1 MSDPITEE
9 LFRNAISAIGDEMV
23 LTIYRTAYSGVLK
36 NIMDYSA
43 AICDAQGRL
52 VAQGLSLPGHL
63 CSIPVAL
70 QAVLAHFGDDVH
82 PGDIFINNDPY
93 DGGMHLPDIFI
104 FKPLFADGSPIAYAA
119 TICHH
124 TDVGGR
130 VPGSNASDSL
140 EIYAEG
146 LRIPPLKLYE
156 KGQPNATLFRM
167 IERNVRLPGRVFG
180 DIRSQL
186 AACEIAARGMTDL
199 VNRYGADDVSTL
211 MVAMMDYSE
220 RLTRQCLLELPDGEA
235 TFTDWID
242 DDQIDVGMPI
252 PLVCTIRKH
261 GDTMEVDWTGSAPQ
275 VKGSI
280 NNTLSYT
287 AAMSFTAVKSVLS
300 VNMPN
305 NDGVFRP
312 IKIIAP
318 AGTITHGKLPAAC
331 AARGLTGFRGVD
343 CAFGALA
350 QLYPDKVFAA
360 SDGGN
365 TGLTIGGYDKDLN
378 PFIYVDFISGSWGG
392 RPWADGLDGNTCMF
406 ANMASFSVEVIE
418 AENPLEVLDYEFV
431 PDTGG
436 AGRYRGGM
444 AQRKTWRMLADE
456 GILQVRADRQT
467 HRPYGL
473 QGGGPG
479 APGLNVMDPGLPA
492 EAKLHAKITMNLTR
506 GEIFRHELPGAGGWG
521 PALDRDLDL
530 VARDLRDGLVTL
542 EAAARDYGVVAA
554 GDPPVIDVA
563 ATEVLRARLRSE
575 RKPLAGRRVGTRGMT
590 LRIGVDIGGTFTDL
604 VAISSRRGRHD
615 AQDRVHPAR
624 LRRGHHRRAAFAA
637 RGSAGRGQ
645 RRSARD
651 DGGIEHRAGGE
662 GCEDS
667 ADHHSGFSRHPG
679 DPRPAHAGAVRHRLD
694 QAARTGG
701 TSFASGS
708 DRKDAPGRIGG
719 CSAGCGEPGSGDRHV
734 ACGERRQRRDLPAA
748 QLCQSGA

>member
-1 MSDPITEE
+1 MSQTMSDPVTEE

-43 AICDAQGRL
+43 AICDADGRL

-70 QAVLAHFGDDVH
+70 QAVLKHFGNDIYE
-82 PGDIFINNDPY
+82 GDIFINNDPY

-104 FKPLFADGSPIAYAA
+104 FKPLFADGAVIAFAA

-130 VPGSNASDSL
+130 VPGSNASDST

-146 LRIPPLKLYE
+146 LRIPPLKLYHAG
-156 KGQPNATLFRM
+156 KPDATLFRM

-199 VNRYGADDVSTL
+199 VARYGVKETRRL

-220 RLTRQCLLELPDGEA
+220 RLTRHCLSELPDGEA

-242 DDQIDVGMPI
+242 DDQIDAGVPI
-252 PLVCTIRKH
+252 KLVCTIRKH

-275 VKGSI
+275 VKGAI
-280 NNTLSYT
+280 NNTWSYT

-300 VNMPN
+300 INMPN

-312 IKIIAP
+312 IKVIAP
-318 AGTITHGKLPAAC
+318 SGTITNGKLPAAC

-343 CAFGALA
+343 CCFGALA
-350 QLYPDKVFAA
+350 QLYPDRVMAA

-378 PFIYVDFISGSWGG
+378 PFIYVDFISGAWGA

-436 AGRYRGGM
+436 AGKFRGGM
-444 AQRKTWRMLADE
+444 SQRKTWRMLADE
-456 GILQVRADRQT
+456 GVLQVRADRQT

-479 APGLNVMDPGLPA
+479 EFGRNVLDPGLA
-492 EAKLHAKITMNLTR
+492 TEQTLHAKLTMTLRR
-506 GEIFRHELPGAGGWG
+506 GQVFRHDLPGAGGHG
-521 PALDRDLDL
+521 NALERDLAL
-530 VARDLRDGLVTL
+530 VARDLRDGLVTIKG
-542 EAAARDYGVVAA
+542 AARDYGVVAR
-554 GDPPVIDVA
+554 GDPPEIDLA
-563 ATEVLRARLRSE
+563 ATETLRVKLRATRA
-575 RKPLAGRRVGTRGMT
+575 PLP
-590 LRIGVDIGGTFTDL
+590 D
-604 VAISSRRGRHD
+604 VAW
-615 AQDRVHPAR
+615 
-624 LRRGHHRRAAFAA
+624 
-637 RGSAGRGQ
+637 
-645 RRSARD
+645 
-651 DGGIEHRAGGE
+651 E
-662 GCEDS
+662 
-667 ADHHSGFSRHPG
+667 
-679 DPRPAHAGAVRHRLD
+679 
-694 QAARTGG
+694 
-701 TSFASGS
+701 
-708 DRKDAPGRIGG
+708 
-719 CSAGCGEPGSGDRHV
+719 
-734 ACGERRQRRDLPAA
+734 PAA
-748 QLCQSGA
+748 

>member
-1 MSDPITEE
+1 MTDAITEE

-43 AICDAQGRL
+43 AVCDAQGRL

-70 QAVLAHFGDDVH
+70 QAVLAHFGSDVH
-82 PGDIFINNDPY
+82 EGDIFINNDPY

-104 FKPLFADGSPIAYAA
+104 FKPLFAGGRPIAYAA

-130 VPGSNASDSL
+130 VPGSNASDST

-156 KGQPNATLFRM
+156 RGQPNATLFRM
-167 IERNVRLPGRVFG
+167 IERNVRLPVRVLG

-199 VNRYGADDVSTL
+199 VRRHGGDGVRDL
-211 MVAMMDYSE
+211 MVAMMNYSE

-242 DDQIDVGMPI
+242 DDQIDRGKPI
-252 PLVCTIRKH
+252 PLVCTIRKR

-275 VKGSI
+275 VKGAI

-318 AGTITHGKLPAAC
+318 PGTITHGKLPAAC

-343 CAFGALA
+343 CCFGALA
-350 QLYPDKVFAA
+350 QLYPDRVFAA
-360 SDGGN
+360 CDGGN
-365 TGLTIGGYDKDLN
+365 TGVTIGGYDKELN
-378 PFIYVDFISGSWGG
+378 PFIYVDFMSGAWGA
-392 RPWADGLDGNTCMF
+392 RPWADGLDGNTVMF

-436 AGRYRGGM
+436 AGKFRGGM
-444 AQRKTWRMLADE
+444 SQRKTWRMLADE
-456 GILQVRADRQT
+456 GVLQVRADRQT

-473 QGGGPG
+473 YGGGPG
-479 APGLNVMDPGLPA
+479 APGVNVLNPGQPA
-492 EAKLHAKITMNLTR
+492 EQKLHAKITMNLKR
-506 GEIFRHELPGAGGWG
+506 EEIFRHELPGAGGWG
-521 PALDRDLDL
+521 PALERDLDL
-530 VARDLRDGLVTL
+530 VAGDLRDGLVSI
-542 EAAARDYGVVAA
+542 EAAAHDYGVVAE
-554 GDPPVIDVA
+554 GDPPVIDA
-563 ATEVLRARLRSE
+563 AASETLRAQLRRD
-575 RKPLAGRRVGTRGMT
+575 RKPLPA
-590 LRIGVDIGGTFTDL
+590 
-604 VAISSRRGRHD
+604 VAW
-615 AQDRVHPAR
+615 
-624 LRRGHHRRAAFAA
+624 
-637 RGSAGRGQ
+637 
-645 RRSARD
+645 
-651 DGGIEHRAGGE
+651 E
-662 GCEDS
+662 
-667 ADHHSGFSRHPG
+667 
-679 DPRPAHAGAVRHRLD
+679 
-694 QAARTGG
+694 
-701 TSFASGS
+701 
-708 DRKDAPGRIGG
+708 
-719 CSAGCGEPGSGDRHV
+719 
-734 ACGERRQRRDLPAA
+734 PAA
-748 QLCQSGA
+748 

>member
-9 LFRNAISAIGDEMV
+9 LFRNAISAVGDEMV

-43 AICDAQGRL
+43 AICDAEGRL

-70 QAVLAHFGDDVH
+70 RAVLNHFGDDISE
-82 PGDIFINNDPY
+82 GDIFVNNDPY

-104 FKPLFADGSPIAYAA
+104 FKPLFAHGEVIAFAA

-130 VPGSNASDSL
+130 VPGSNASDST

-156 KGQPNATLFRM
+156 AGRANATLFRM
-167 IERNVRLPGRVFG
+167 IERNVRMPGRVFG

-186 AACEIAARGMTDL
+186 AACEIAARGMADL
-199 VNRYGADDVSTL
+199 IARYGADEVKRL
-211 MVAMMDYSE
+211 MIAMMDYSE
-220 RLTRQCLLELPDGEA
+220 RLTRHCLSELPDGEA

-242 DDQIDVGMPI
+242 DDQIDEGVPI
-252 PLVCTIRKH
+252 KLVCTVRKH

-275 VKGSI
+275 VKGAI

-287 AAMSFTAVKSVLS
+287 LAMSFTAVKSVLS
-300 VNMPN
+300 INMPN

-312 IKIIAP
+312 ITVIAP
-318 AGTITHGKLPAAC
+318 AGTITNGKLPAAC

-343 CAFGALA
+343 CCFGALA
-350 QLYPDKVFAA
+350 QLYPDKVMAA

-365 TGLTIGGYDKDLN
+365 TGLTIGGYDKELN
-378 PFIYVDFISGSWGG
+378 PFIYVDFISGAWGG

-436 AGRYRGGM
+436 AGKFRGGM
-444 AQRKTWRMLADE
+444 SQRKTWRMLADE

-479 APGLNVMDPGLPA
+479 AFGRNVLDPGLPT
-492 EAKLHAKITMNLTR
+492 EQTLHAELTMTLRR
-506 GEIFRHELPGAGGWG
+506 GQVFRHDLPGAGGHG
-521 PALDRDLDL
+521 DALARDLAL
-530 VARDLRDGLVTL
+530 VSKDLRDGLVTI
-542 EAAARDYGVVAA
+542 EGAARDYGVIAR
-554 GDPPVIDVA
+554 GDPPEIDVA
-563 ATEVLRARLRSE
+563 ATKTLRIQLRAT
-575 RKPLAGRRVGTRGMT
+575 RKPLPM
-590 LRIGVDIGGTFTDL
+590 
-604 VAISSRRGRHD
+604 VAW
-615 AQDRVHPAR
+615 
-624 LRRGHHRRAAFAA
+624 
-637 RGSAGRGQ
+637 
-645 RRSARD
+645 
-651 DGGIEHRAGGE
+651 E
-662 GCEDS
+662 
-667 ADHHSGFSRHPG
+667 
-679 DPRPAHAGAVRHRLD
+679 
-694 QAARTGG
+694 
-701 TSFASGS
+701 
-708 DRKDAPGRIGG
+708 
-719 CSAGCGEPGSGDRHV
+719 
-734 ACGERRQRRDLPAA
+734 PAA
-748 QLCQSGA
+748 